1 MVKKQEPQELP
12 EVPEEVTPPMEGTPE
27 PEGET
32 LEGLKQ
38 QLEQLRVDLEQ
49 KEQNLRS
56 AQGVTRKQGEE
67 IQNLRDTSSRI
78 DNLED
83 LVQIMVAQQA
93 AQKGLSETD
102 YLEEPKVKGVDIV
115 KQVQQARLQ
124 REYQQKINSYQK
136 RTLDSGLSPMD
147 GDYWVIKNLVE
158 SGLYSQADTKLE
170 QFEKT
175 KPEPPKEKPEPK
187 ETEDER
193 IERKA
198 KELLIKQGLIPT
210 GASGP
215 SAGGEPSFTEN
226 QIADRE
232 FYEKN
237 REAIL
242 KAYQEGRITK

>member
-1 MVKKQEPQELP
+1 MVKKPEPQELP
-12 EVPEEVTPPMEGTPE
+12 EVTEEVTPLVEATPE

-215 SAGGEPSFTEN
+215 SAGGKPSFTED

>member
-1 MVKKQEPQELP
+1 MVKKQGPQELP
-12 EVPEEVTPPMEGTPE
+12 EVTEEVTEEVTPQ

-32 LEGLKQ
+32 LDGLKQ

-56 AQGVTRKQGEE
+56 AQGVTKKQSEE
-67 IQNLRDTSSRI
+67 IQSLRETSSRI

-215 SAGGEPSFTEN
+215 SAGGEPSFTED

-242 KAYQEGRITK
+242 KAYQRGRITK